1 MLDRCDK
8 IYIYVE
14 LHTPTRR
21 KEIDMVAHKKHVYV
35 DGDAITAIQS
45 RLADGE
51 HKTSIA
57 KSFNI
62 SPATVAN
69 FDPTSKNYR
78 SDLVRIRK
86 NSSAKFFKNGSTVSD
101 NTGKTS
107 VVASD
112 NTGKIS
118 NKAREYI
125 DACCIVFDKSRRQIV
140 DEMVKACKT
149 LGACTIHDDR

>member
-1 MLDRCDK
+1 
-8 IYIYVE
+8 
-14 LHTPTRR
+14 
-21 KEIDMVAHKKHVYV
+21 MVAHKKHVFV
-35 DGDAITAIQS
+35 DGDTITAIQS

-51 HKTSIA
+51 HKISIA

-62 SPATVAN
+62 SPTTVTN

-86 NSSAKFFKNGSTVSD
+86 KSSAKFFKNGSTVRDNTGKVSD

-107 VVASD
+107 VVVSD

-125 DACCIVFDKSRRQIV
+125 DACCIVFNKSRREIV